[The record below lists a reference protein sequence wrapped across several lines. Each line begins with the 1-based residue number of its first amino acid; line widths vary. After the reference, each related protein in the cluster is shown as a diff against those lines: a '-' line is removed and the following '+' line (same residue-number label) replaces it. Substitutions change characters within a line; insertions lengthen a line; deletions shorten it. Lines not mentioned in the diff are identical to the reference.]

1 MALYFKNPSNNY
13 IQKTTHHGLWSL
25 FFGGFYYGYHG
36 VWIHCLA
43 FLLLGPLAWLV
54 YPFFARDIIKTAALK
69 NGLIQIAEI
78 EAKEAGINI
87 DPEDT
92 KAIIAGSIMGVSL
105 VIILISIS
113 VFLSKG
119 YGYSES
125 RYSSKNDA
133 EAAIAALE
141 AMATAQAIADL
152 NDAEAAIAALEAMA
166 TAQAIA
172 DAKAATDPYNVQLD
186 SPELS
191 KFQQS
196 YYQLEKELVVYM
208 VNSRKVMRASVAIM
222 THYDERVVSNVEK
235 HIFELRMAMLTV
247 MSHQTEQSIVDPDFR
262 RLIAEELKLV
272 MNATLEQLE
281 DFGGIEDVYLTGFVV
296 E

>member
-1 MALYFKNPSNNY
+1 MRQAEKNCTDQIMALYFKNPSNNY

-141 AMATAQAIADL
+141 AMATAQAIAD
-152 NDAEAAIAALEAMA
+152 
-166 TAQAIA
+166 
-172 DAKAATDPYNVQLD
+172 AKAATDPYNVQLD